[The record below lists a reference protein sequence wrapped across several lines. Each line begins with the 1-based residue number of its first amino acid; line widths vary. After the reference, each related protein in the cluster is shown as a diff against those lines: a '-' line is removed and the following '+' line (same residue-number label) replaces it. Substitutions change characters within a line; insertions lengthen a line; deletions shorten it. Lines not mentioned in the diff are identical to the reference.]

1 MSIAARLQV
10 YTRRHEF
17 DERLRVGVNVAADA
31 HLSDGGI
38 FKFETP
44 AALLRDT
51 RDRFVERLAVERPH
65 VVASCTAAWD
75 R

>member
-1 MSIAARLQV
+1 M
-10 YTRRHEF
+10 
-17 DERLRVGVNVAADA
+17 NVAADA